1 MLVIKVHFNRFNFLA
16 KYMVINQASGVRPHH
31 SFVYL

>member
-1 MLVIKVHFNRFNFLA
+1 
-16 KYMVINQASGVRPHH
+16 MVINQASGVRPHH